1 MKNSKRNIVISAIL
15 SLALCVS
22 LIAGATF
29 AIFTSESKVNIAV
42 TSGKVNV
49 VATIPNESLKL
60 SSLKDID
67 MNTFEGTEV
76 DRTTEGTFLTGGTAT
91 LSDGTLTLDRIMPG
105 DKATFR
111 IIVHND
117 SNVKVKFRTKVKA
130 ENDDGLLAGLKFNIG
145 VADNAMVSA
154 WQEMA
159 VGADDIIYNCY
170 VELPASAGNA
180 YMGKSCKLVF
190 EVEAVQGNA
199 KTTNEVHYP
208 VDSDSLKSS
217 LAEGGTV
224 YINRDFTTDAAKT
237 STSDRA
243 TIANPTTI
251 NLNGTITVPGSL
263 EDSNNWAALY
273 ISNDTTINAT
283 NGGITCLDKESGS
296 YLGGPYV
303 AHIAAPGK
311 TITVNGG
318 TYYAG
323 GTVFNVQ
330 AGTLVVNGGFYEVYP
345 DIETNDYRYL
355 LNCID
360 ASYNNGTANIVVKGG
375 TFVNFDPSN
384 NSAEGEG
391 TNFVAEGYTVI
402 AEVKDEK
409 TTWFTVVK
417 GSGKGVVAGSKEE
430 ITDAITGNDAVTVK
444 ITNDGTYT
452 LPSLEGKDVTI
463 IGTKDTVIDMKGAVN
478 KGTKVSMEGVTVE
491 FANENYKGFQH
502 TGKLVYKNCTV
513 KGLQFLYADDVE
525 FIACEF
531 VQDKNDAYHVWT
543 YGAKN
548 VTFTDCDFTSTDKS
562 KAVLCY
568 TDGIDG
574 ATFTR
579 TFNNCRFTATGTAEK
594 SAIMIN
600 PSANALVNT
609 YIININNCIATGYA
623 ENGIAGQTIVGVK
636 ETVKDNITVNITD
649 ENGTRTVYTH

>member
-76 DRTTEGTFLTGGTAT
+76 DRTTEGTFLTGGTAA
-91 LSDGTLTLDRIMPG
+91 LSGGTLTLDRIMPG

-217 LAEGGTV
+217 LAEGGIV

-273 ISNDTTINAT
+273 ISDDTTINAT

-345 DIETNDYRYL
+345 DINTNDYRYL

-360 ASYNNGTANIVVKGG
+360 ASYNNGTAKIIVKGG

-384 NSAEGEG
+384 NAAEGAN

-402 AEVKDEK
+402 SEAKGED
-409 TTWFTVVK
+409 TWYTVVK
-417 GSGKGVVAGSKEE
+417 GSGTGVVAGSKEE

-463 IGTKDTVIDMKGAVN
+463 IGTKDTVIDMKEKLNNGAKN
-478 KGTKVSMEGVTVE
+478 VSLEGVTVE
-491 FANENYKGFQH
+491 FGSSDYKGFQH
-502 TGKLVYKNCTV
+502 TGKLTYKDCV
-513 KGLQFLYADDVE
+513 IKGKQFLYGENVE
-525 FIACEF
+525 FIGCTFEQEN
-531 VQDKNDAYHVWT
+531 VDYNVWT
-543 YGAKN
+543 YGAGN
-548 VTFTDCDFTSTDKS
+548 VLFENCVFNCVG
-562 KAVLCY
+562 KAVLIY
-568 TDGIDG
+568 NEGHIG
-574 ATFTR
+574 AQSVEFR
-579 TFNNCRFTATGTAEK
+579 NCTFNASAPVEGKAAIEIDSSFNVNYTVIIDKATSEQVTGFGLGSVSGNSVWNEK
-594 SAIMIN
+594 KGN
-600 PSANALVNT
+600 KTTVVVN
-609 YIININNCIATGYA
+609 G
-623 ENGIAGQTIVGVK
+623 
-636 ETVKDNITVNITD
+636 ETV
-649 ENGTRTVYTH
+649 RTANV

>member
-29 AIFTSESKVNIAV
+29 ALFTSESNVNIAV

-145 VADNAMVSA
+145 IADNAMVSA

-190 EVEAVQGNA
+190 GVEAVQGNA

-224 YINRDFTTDAAKT
+224 YVNKDIAVEPTVTDSEKQVSGLVPQT
-237 STSDRA
+237 LLNKD
-243 TIANPTTI
+243 TTI
-251 NLNGTITVPGSL
+251 DLKGNSIGVKWDSDTDYGKASPVLMSVMGGTLTIGGDGEINCESGSKQVYGINVIGGNVVINDGKFYGAMTAVQVQKGSL
-263 EDSNNWAALY
+263 E
-273 ISNDTTINAT
+273 I
-283 NGGITCLDKESGS
+283 
-296 YLGGPYV
+296 
-303 AHIAAPGK
+303 
-311 TITVNGG
+311 
-318 TYYAG
+318 
-323 GTVFNVQ
+323 
-330 AGTLVVNGGFYEVYP
+330 NGGFFDMAPTCKAAVPQFAKYVV
-345 DIETNDYRYL
+345 
-355 LNCID
+355 NCID
-360 ASYNNGTANIVVKGG
+360 AAYRDGSATISIKGG
-375 TFVNFDPSN
+375 TFVNFDPSAN
-384 NSAEGEG
+384 PEGAG
-391 TNFVAEGYTVI
+391 TSYVAEGYAVF
-402 AEVKDEK
+402 AEVKGED
-409 TTWFTVVK
+409 TWYTVVK
-417 GSGKGVVAGSKEE
+417 GSGTGVVAGSKEE

-463 IGTKDTVIDMKGAVN
+463 IGTKDTVIDMKEKLNNGATN
-478 KGTKVSMEGVTVE
+478 VSLEGVTVE
-491 FANENYKGFQH
+491 FGSSDYKGFQH
-502 TGKLVYKNCTV
+502 TGKLTYKDCV
-513 KGLQFLYADDVE
+513 IKGKQFLYGENVE
-525 FIACEF
+525 FIGCTFEQEN
-531 VQDKNDAYHVWT
+531 VDYNVWT
-543 YGAKN
+543 YGAGSVLFEN
-548 VTFTDCDFTSTDKS
+548 CVFNCVG
-562 KAVLCY
+562 KAVLIY
-568 TDGIDG
+568 NEGHIG
-574 ATFTR
+574 AQSVEFR
-579 TFNNCRFTATGTAEK
+579 NCTFNASAPVEGKAAIEIDSSFNVNYTVIIDKATSEQVTGFGLGSVSGNSVWNEK
-594 SAIMIN
+594 KGN
-600 PSANALVNT
+600 KTTVVVN
-609 YIININNCIATGYA
+609 G
-623 ENGIAGQTIVGVK
+623 
-636 ETVKDNITVNITD
+636 ETV
-649 ENGTRTVYTH
+649 RTANV